1 LRGRNNKVLTLLN
14 SGKSARFI
22 DERDSRWWDNTI
34 YPVTVQGHAKKI
46 DRFVVFS
53 QDVTDLKRAQDELH
67 LYRTQMAK
75 AERLASAG
83 TLSAMVAHELS
94 QPLTVI
100 RLSVQN
106 ALAELRETQDMGVV
120 ESDLDHCL
128 ESVEHVSRLI
138 HRFRNYAHTVLE
150 RHRVEVHL
158 GPILNQAIQLA
169 HEAFKLANVEVR
181 VHGMA
186 DLPALVA
193 CSTDL
198 DQLFFIFLENAFHA
212 ADPQKAHTLDISGAA
227 GEGTVE
233 IRFQD
238 DCRGVASDKETR
250 LFEPFF
256 TTKPHGAGTGL
267 GLCVAERIVEEM
279 GGRIEFDNHPGHGIT
294 FIVTFPMAG
303 RS

>member
-1 LRGRNNKVLTLLN
+1 MQELKALQLENEQLRHQLE
-14 SGKSARFI
+14 I
-22 DERDSRWWDNTI
+22 E
-34 YPVTVQGHAKKI
+34 KKTN
-46 DRFVVFS
+46 FS
-53 QDVTDLKRAQDELH
+53 QDITDLKRAQDELH

-106 ALAELRETQDMGVV
+106 ALAELRETQDIGVV

-128 ESVEHVSRLI
+128 ESVEHVSSLI
-138 HRFRNYAHTVLE
+138 HRFRDYAHTVLE
-150 RHRVEVHL
+150 RHRSEVRL
-158 GPILNQAIQLA
+158 EPILNQAIQLT
-169 HEAFKLANVEVR
+169 HEAFKLANVNVR

-186 DLPALVA
+186 HLPALVA

-212 ADPQKAHTLDISGAA
+212 ADPQKAHTLDISGVATQ
-227 GEGTVE
+227 ETVE
-233 IRFQD
+233 IRLAD
-238 DCRGVASDKETR
+238 DCGGVASDHEAR

-256 TTKPHGAGTGL
+256 TTKSHGTGTGL

-279 GGRIEFDNHPGHGIT
+279 GGRITFDNHPGRGIT
-294 FIVTFPMAG
+294 FIVTLPLAEKWLG
-303 RS
+303 

>member
-1 LRGRNNKVLTLLN
+1 MASNSEALRQELKALQLENEQLRCELD
-14 SGKSARFI
+14 SAK
-22 DERDSRWWDNTI
+22 EAVS
-34 YPVTVQGHAKKI
+34 
-46 DRFVVFS
+46 
-53 QDVTDLKRAQDELH
+53 DLKRAQDELH
-67 LYRTQMAK
+67 LYRNQMAK

-106 ALAELRETQDMGVV
+106 ALAELHETRDIGVV

-128 ESVEHVSRLI
+128 ESVEHVSSLI
-138 HRFRNYAHTVLE
+138 HRFRDYAHTVLE
-150 RHRVEVHL
+150 RRRSEIYL
-158 GPILNQAIQLA
+158 EPILNQAIQLA
-169 HEAFKLANVEVR
+169 HEAFKLANLQVH
-181 VHGMA
+181 VHGMS

-212 ADPQKAHTLDISGAA
+212 ADPKKAHTLDISGVATDN
-227 GEGTVE
+227 TVA
-233 IRFQD
+233 IRLSD
-238 DCRGVASDKETR
+238 DCGGVATDNEAR

-256 TTKPHGAGTGL
+256 TTKSHGSGTGL

-279 GGRIEFDNHPGHGIT
+279 GGRITFENHPGRGIT
-294 FIVTFPMAG
+294 FIITLPLAA
-303 RS
+303 RT

>member
-1 LRGRNNKVLTLLN
+1 MESHRKSREALILDLKALQHENELLRHQLEIEKKV
-14 SGKSARFI
+14 
-22 DERDSRWWDNTI
+22 
-34 YPVTVQGHAKKI
+34 
-46 DRFVVFS
+46 DRPVVFS
-53 QDVTDLKRAQDELH
+53 KDGTELKRAQDELH
-67 LYRTQMAK
+67 VYRTQMAK

-106 ALAELRETQDMGVV
+106 ALAELGETQDMGVV

-138 HRFRNYAHTVLE
+138 HRFRNYAYTVLE
-150 RHRVEVHL
+150 RHRSEVHL

-169 HEAFKLANVEVR
+169 HEALKIANVDVH

-186 DLPALVA
+186 HLPAVAA

-212 ADPQKAHTLDISGAA
+212 ADPQKAHTLKISGEVTQ
-227 GEGTVE
+227 GVVE
-233 IRFQD
+233 IRFAD
-238 DCRGVASDKETR
+238 DCGGVAADQEAR

-279 GGRIEFDNHPGHGIT
+279 AGRIAFENHPGRGIT
-294 FIVTFPMAG
+294 FIVTLPVARFIDAD
-303 RS
+303 